1 MSNITQSGRNARDT
15 ARIAGFQ
22 KHFSTTASMSIG
34 NASYTLA
41 EVIQVYQNDLN
52 ADAAVAP
59 ALAAYRSAVATAQ
72 AARATTAA
80 FDLKVRKFVIG
91 SFGVPPG
98 PAADFGIEATA
109 SHPPDA
115 ETKAQAVVKREAT
128 RKARQTMGSRQKLAI
143 TGSPPAS
150 PAAPVAP
157 SLTK

>member
-1 MSNITQSGRNARDT
+1 MSSSTQSSRNARDT

-41 EVIQVYQNDLN
+41 EVIQVYQDDLN
-52 ADAAVAP
+52 ADAAVAL
-59 ALAAYRSAVATAQ
+59 ALAAYRSAVATAV
-72 AARATTAA
+72 AANAKTAA
-80 FDLKVRKFVIG
+80 FDLTVRKFVVG

-98 PAADFGIEATA
+98 PAGDFGIEATPQHA
-109 SHPPDA
+109 PNA
-115 ETKAQAVVKREAT
+115 QTKAQAVVKRDAT